1 MRVAQTR
8 ISSLESA
15 ATVRDSGGACVDA
28 LHVSRRALRY
38 TACVGAGIAGARLL
52 GALWRSRRK
61 AAPVPVALPPPPQQK
76 ESDVPSATGGLLK
89 YLIAQLATVVLLP
102 WLRDTLV
109 AGPISRKIDY
119 WRPSRIFFRWV
130 GLEK

>member
-8 ISSLESA
+8 LSSLESA
-15 ATVRDSGGACVDA
+15 TTVRDSGGACVDA

-38 TACVGAGIAGARLL
+38 TACVGAGMAGVKML
-52 GALWRSRRK
+52 GAFWRSRRK
-61 AAPVPVALPPPPQQK
+61 AAPVPVVLPPPSKTPGN
-76 ESDVPSATGGLLK
+76 DTPAVAGGLLK

-102 WLRDTLV
+102 WLRDTLL
-109 AGPISRKIDY
+109 AGSLSRKVDY